1 MMGVFLE
8 MIPILNFFTPI
19 TNIVGSA
26 LWACDIERYKEPLKH
41 PRVFSHTASYQILE
55 SEQIDYGSMK
65 NEQEQPLTPLHEDPK
80 TSDVNP

>member
-1 MMGVFLE
+1 VKQNRLDYTLFGMMAVILE

-41 PRVFSHTASYQILE
+41 PRAYLHIAGYKILE
-55 SEQIDYGSMK
+55 SEQADYRSIQK
-65 NEQEQPLTPLHEDPK
+65 EQEQ
-80 TSDVNP
+80 TS